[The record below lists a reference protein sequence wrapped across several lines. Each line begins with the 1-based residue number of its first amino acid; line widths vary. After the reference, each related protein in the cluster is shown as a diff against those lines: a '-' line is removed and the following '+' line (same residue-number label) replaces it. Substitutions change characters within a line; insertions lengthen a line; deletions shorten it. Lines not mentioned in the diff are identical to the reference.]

1 MVLAHAL
8 RDGGV
13 RDGVTVPGT
22 SKKLAVLV
30 GEGTLSRE
38 SLDELAVGFR
48 VYKPLDS
55 RQ

>member
-8 RDGGV
+8 KDGGV
-13 RDGVTVPGT
+13 RDGVTIPGT

-30 GEGTLSRE
+30 GEGRLSRQ

-48 VYKPLDS
+48 VFKF
-55 RQ
+55 